1 NGSAI
6 RDIVLDP
13 QDWRHVFVLR
23 GNEVWVTDDVTDLRA
38 NPFTNITANL
48 FGGPG
53 ALTTQVRTITL
64 FDTTPGVAD
73 DSILLAGG
81 LGGVFRFD
89 SANKGWTKFGS
100 GLPNVLV
107 KDLQFIDIDPD
118 SNPLNGSGLLLAG
131 TLGRGAWT
139 LPNVSEFLVHPP

>member
-1 NGSAI
+1 SGDHKMGRATALAYGGRQGANPFPLVAFAGDDEGQLFFRGPAGGDFVNISDGRQGTGELQGHRSAI
-6 RDIVLDP
+6 RHIGLDP

-81 LGGVFRFD
+81 LGGVFRF
-89 SANKGWTKFGS
+89 
-100 GLPNVLV
+100 
-107 KDLQFIDIDPD
+107 
-118 SNPLNGSGLLLAG
+118 
-131 TLGRGAWT
+131 
-139 LPNVSEFLVHPP
+139 